1 MISVNCKP
9 KSSAFNAVQPLNL
22 FPLVSTANYDD
33 LLIILHNFLFEYFVT
48 DHLSYD
54 LREAILYS

>member
-1 MISVNCKP
+1 
-9 KSSAFNAVQPLNL
+9 
-22 FPLVSTANYDD
+22 STANYDD
-33 LLIILHNFLFEYFVT
+33 LLIILHNFLIEYFVT